1 MDKRVKKSTASTGPP
16 LPLSSLRLLVSP
28 LRLMYSFVWHVVN
41 QRNVM
46 HYGKVEEFVTVVTE
60 AVPKLLS
67 YKQRAQLILG
77 LRARMILE
85 LFRKDPPNLLDI
97 QRLLEKM
104 NILGVRIFLLC
115 DSVKNI
121 FRNDCQYH

>member
-1 MDKRVKKSTASTGPP
+1 MLKEEDEATQANILSYRLAIGPP

-77 LRARMILE
+77 LRARVSDMLCGHGRGGFDTLCIRKIIYNFVP
-85 LFRKDPPNLLDI
+85 LF
-97 QRLLEKM
+97 
-104 NILGVRIFLLC
+104 
-115 DSVKNI
+115 
-121 FRNDCQYH
+121 